1 VFASLLLGEGGNFFS
16 LFRLINTKE
25 FTMKKVTSLVG
36 QKQSIDAL
44 ASDLASDLRSL
55 GFSKSAVIIASASS
69 ALSEHDAEAEVDI
82 DEDIEDALDETSGSD
97 DSDTEEDIEDSLD
110 DSDSY
115 SDEDEDAEEDMDVA
129 VSSAKSYSKE
139 ELRKLRHIAT
149 SCVEDGRHV
158 KAAKQLLRS
167 IDAYEGSGR

>member
-1 VFASLLLGEGGNFFS
+1 
-16 LFRLINTKE
+16 
-25 FTMKKVTSLVG
+25 MKKVTSLVG

-110 DSDSY
+110 DSDSD
-115 SDEDEDAEEDMDVA
+115 SDEDEDEDAEEDMDVA

>member
-1 VFASLLLGEGGNFFS
+1 
-16 LFRLINTKE
+16 
-25 FTMKKVTSLVG
+25 MKKVTSLVG

-69 ALSEHDAEAEVDI
+69 ALSEHDAEAEVDV
-82 DEDIEDALDETSGSD
+82 DEDIEDALDETSESD
-97 DSDTEEDIEDSLD
+97 DSDTEEDIEDILD
-110 DSDSY
+110 DSDSD
-115 SDEDEDAEEDMDVA
+115 SDDDDEDEDADEEDMDVA
-129 VSSAKSYSKE
+129 VSSSKSYSKE

-158 KAAKQLLRS
+158 KAAKKLLRS